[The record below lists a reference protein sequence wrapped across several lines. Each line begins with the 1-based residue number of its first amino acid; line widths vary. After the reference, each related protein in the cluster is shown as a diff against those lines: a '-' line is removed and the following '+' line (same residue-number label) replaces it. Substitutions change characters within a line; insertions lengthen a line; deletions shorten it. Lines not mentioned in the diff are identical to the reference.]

1 VRPPRHNPVLLSIVD
16 FKWQEFCTQKSGIY
30 PTRAQTIA
38 EISVVSPGAS
48 DRCAKD
54 LTGPAE
60 ALRIA
65 PFMVMAIRE
74 TVMAAIQP
82 RISVEYKDEATIV
95 AFTDEKIL
103 EETDVRDLR
112 EAVESVVEQAPGIH
126 LILDFRHVKF
136 LSSAVLG
143 LLIRI
148 SKRVYEQEGELRLCN
163 IHPGIHEVFKITR
176 LTNVF
181 EIYED
186 VDSAT
191 RSFSE
196 HR

>member
-1 VRPPRHNPVLLSIVD
+1 MP
-16 FKWQEFCTQKSGIY
+16 EFPFG
-30 PTRAQTIA
+30 
-38 EISVVSPGAS
+38 GS
-48 DRCAKD
+48 DRRAKN
-54 LTGPAE
+54 LTRFAWT
-60 ALRIA
+60 LRIGA
-65 PFMVMAIRE
+65 FLWVANRE

-103 EETDVRDLR
+103 EETDVRALR
-112 EAVESVVEQAPGIH
+112 EAVESVVEQASGIH
-126 LILDFRHVKF
+126 LVLDFRHVKF

-148 SKRVYEQEGELRLCN
+148 SKRVYEREGELRLCN

-186 VDSAT
+186 VESAT